1 MLLSISIQV
10 SRKARVTSASFL
22 EANKKNQAGNAGLKN
37 YQNNQMLGFSKV
49 IKNKSDEEGFEPP
62 TF

>member
-1 MLLSISIQV
+1 MLRLPLSYIQIY
-10 SRKARVTSASFL
+10 
-22 EANKKNQAGNAGLKN
+22 KNQAGISGLVN
-37 YQNNQMLGFSKV
+37 YQNNKMLVFSKV